1 MGSVASRHETGPL
14 GPPERYVDDEMTEQ
28 ATLTSEFDRQVATLQ
43 RLGYAQIAGMSGDGF
58 AQLFAPLRER
68 LDELPAVAAES
79 EIPFVLVPDPALVPA
94 ARSMPLVEQDGRQG
108 FVDMTPAHP
117 GEFAPIEDVDVPAGA
132 AYLAVDV
139 DTGAETLNV
148 TPNAAQALIAA
159 ADRSPL
165 TIEEGIAVLTH
176 HPGVLRSR
184 NAFSL
189 LGSRRGDKRVPA
201 VWTSKDSPRLGWCW
215 AGNPHTWLGSASCAS
230 RLGG

>member
-1 MGSVASRHETGPL
+1 
-14 GPPERYVDDEMTEQ
+14 MTEHSS
-28 ATLTSEFDRQVATLQ
+28 LSHELDRQVANLQ
-43 RLGYAQIAGMSGDGF
+43 RLGYARIAGMSSDAF
-58 AQLFAPLRER
+58 AQLFEPLRAR
-68 LDELPAVAAES
+68 LGELPAEAAGS

-117 GEFAPIEDVDVPAGA
+117 GEFAPIEDVDVPAGT
-132 AYLAVDV
+132 AYLALDV

-148 TPNAAQALIAA
+148 TPNAAQALIDA

-176 HPGVLRSR
+176 HPGILRSR

-201 VWTSKDSPRLGWCW
+201 LWTSNGSPRLGWCW
-215 AGNPHTWLGSASCAS
+215 AGNPHTWLGSASCAA
-230 RLGG
+230 RLGA